1 MIKSISMGVEEESLD
16 FELNITSFLFEE
28 QIDDKLEVNSL
39 FSRSTVGAKPASHK
53 FEFIPSSSDGHKENL
68 MFLHYQEGKP
78 FNPEA
83 NFVVGFQSNRVA
95 SHEVNNFNT
104 FSQNNNRIENSR
116 ELNVL
121 KKLSSVECLD
131 CCLDFDRILFDLGKD
146 KLKFDPIL
154 GFPYCVG
161 FQFLDRLYREI
172 VLKLAYDSGY
182 QSDGFSSDSIVR
194 LLANY
199 GVRNNDRLYL
209 YAFFYVIV
217 LNWLILEGYC
227 GDTRILLDTMLP
239 QSIFLWTEFMLARET
254 KYWVAQNIFDQ
265 SLVGNISFTVHMEE
279 VQECFVTST
288 SNSSQNL
295 LNCISV
301 KVGGLCYTS
310 ARSGKYFCD
319 SPVLAR
325 TLFDRGK
332 LFEAINRYSYHT
344 TSNSHLSFGIL
355 IFSLLEV
362 IRRYSCYVKCSSKSF
377 LDTLSSCVFFIL
389 WKILKDEYNG
399 DSFYELILQ
408 HGYQLDSRLIN
419 SITFVLVE
427 ECDNFYDRNL
437 FAELSY
443 RYSITSHGGGHI
455 LCLLEERIFTGKV
468 LWLLLVVVSLEQ
480 L

>member
-39 FSRSTVGAKPASHK
+39 FSRSTGEFTQKSPISPVPDEDNFQATSKTHFSSAVGAKPASHK

-68 MFLHYQEGKP
+68 MFLHYQ
-78 FNPEA
+78 
-83 NFVVGFQSNRVA
+83 
-95 SHEVNNFNT
+95 
-104 FSQNNNRIENSR
+104 
-116 ELNVL
+116 
-121 KKLSSVECLD
+121 
-131 CCLDFDRILFDLGKD
+131 
-146 KLKFDPIL
+146 
-154 GFPYCVG
+154 
-161 FQFLDRLYREI
+161 
-172 VLKLAYDSGY
+172 
-182 QSDGFSSDSIVR
+182 
-194 LLANY
+194 
-199 GVRNNDRLYL
+199 
-209 YAFFYVIV
+209 
-217 LNWLILEGYC
+217 EGYC